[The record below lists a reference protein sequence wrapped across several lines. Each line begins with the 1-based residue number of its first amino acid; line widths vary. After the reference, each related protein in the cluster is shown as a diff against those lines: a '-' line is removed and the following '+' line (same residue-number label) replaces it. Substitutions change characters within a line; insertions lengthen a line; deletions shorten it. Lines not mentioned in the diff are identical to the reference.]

1 MVLCRHHKSCVILNR
16 MVQQI
21 CLDMSFG
28 ALSDATR
35 RGILEQLAW
44 ADASISTLAEKFQMT
59 LTGMKK
65 HISVLE
71 RAGLVV
77 TKKVGRVRTCRL
89 GPMALE
95 DEMTWIQSYR
105 DLWSA
110 RFNELDSVLVALNN
124 QMGAHDGA

>member
-1 MVLCRHHKSCVILNR
+1 
-16 MVQQI
+16 MVQQFY
-21 CLDMSFG
+21 LDMSFG